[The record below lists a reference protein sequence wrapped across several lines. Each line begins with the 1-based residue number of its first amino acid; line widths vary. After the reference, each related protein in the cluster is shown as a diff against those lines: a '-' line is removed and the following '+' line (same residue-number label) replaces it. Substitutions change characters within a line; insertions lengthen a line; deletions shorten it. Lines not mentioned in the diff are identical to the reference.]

1 VEKTREYSTLMK
13 VFIIAFLAIWL
24 NIQTIE
30 AADGSVGYYYPAPNN
45 VESYKARMRVHIN
58 TNRFARNNIIKMIT
72 NEFLSKPH
80 PPRFVIF
87 TKGTLS
93 EKLIIVSMVKGYL
106 DTTYRAR
113 ALLEAMTK
121 VVRRSPLFKDIKSET
136 VLNFFDLIRILG
148 FKKITVSDGD
158 KFSYQVSLR

>member
-1 VEKTREYSTLMK
+1 MEKTREYTTLMK
-13 VFIIAFLAIWL
+13 VFLIAFLAIWL

-45 VESYKARMRVHIN
+45 VESYKARKRVHIN

-106 DTTYRAR
+106 DNCGNSGANTCLQTR
-113 ALLEAMTK
+113 LFGS
-121 VVRRSPLFKDIKSET
+121 VVFIRYKTSPFW
-136 VLNFFDLIRILG
+136 VF
-148 FKKITVSDGD
+148 
-158 KFSYQVSLR
+158 